1 MRRLARWEEK
11 HGGLPPP
18 DDFTGRR
25 AFDTHPERWM
35 TAEQRAEAMQR
46 EMLARNR
53 GEVLDA
59 SDENIG
65 NRYPGQGEPVPAS
78 FEASPRA
85 SQGSAVPLNQS
96 RV

>member
-1 MRRLARWEEK
+1 
-11 HGGLPPP
+11 
-18 DDFTGRR
+18 
-25 AFDTHPERWM
+25 M

-65 NRYPGQGEPVPAS
+65 NRYPGQGEAVPA
-78 FEASPRA
+78 FDASPRA
-85 SQGSAVPLNQS
+85 SQGSAVPLNQ
-96 RV
+96 RM